1 MSERRIYV
9 DIDDVLAE
17 TIDRLLELLEQLHD
31 RKVVL
36 DEVEHFDLT
45 KSFGLDQDEIDVFM
59 ERAHDDDII
68 ESIAPMAGAAG
79 VLSRW
84 DAAGHR
90 IQLVTGRPPTT
101 NAASLRWLE
110 THDFC
115 HEALHHLDK
124 WSRPGWNTGGL
135 PEISFEDLSGF
146 EFEFAVED
154 SLDTAVRL
162 VEDLEIPV
170 ALMDRPWNRS
180 LDSISKRTRAS
191 LVRCVDWKDVER
203 EFGMTSRR

>member
-1 MSERRIYV
+1 MSKRRIYV

-17 TIDRLLELLEQLHD
+17 TIERLLELLEQMHD

-36 DEVEHFDLT
+36 HEVEHFDLT
-45 KSFGLDQDEIDVFM
+45 KSFGLDQDEIDTFM
-59 ERAHDDDII
+59 DRAHDDDVI
-68 ESIAPMAGAAG
+68 ESIVPMSGAAK

-84 DAAGHR
+84 DAEGHR
-90 IQLVTGRPPTT
+90 ITLVTGRPPTT

-124 WSRPGWNTGGL
+124 WSRPGWNRAGL
-135 PEISFEDLSGF
+135 PEIAFEDLSDFG
-146 EFEFAVED
+146 FEFAVED

-162 VEDLEIPV
+162 VEEFDIPV
-170 ALMDRPWNRS
+170 ALMDRPWNRE
-180 LDSISKRTRAS
+180 LDAVSSETRAS
-191 LVRCVDWKDVER
+191 LIRCTDWSQVASCFGSTVR
-203 EFGMTSRR
+203 G